1 MRGFF
6 VAKFWYAIRFEK
18 EKKTTSIP
26 CQPIR
31 STQIYGGVS
40 VDDIVFFNRKD

>member
-1 MRGFF
+1 MCGFF

-26 CQPIR
+26 SQPLCGVE
-31 STQIYGGVS
+31 IYGGVS
-40 VDDIVFFNRKD
+40 VDDIVLFNR